1 MVETR
6 RDFLQTAAAGTAAW
20 LAGGCASRP
29 RQARRGT
36 RVRSGRLNVAMIGV
50 GGRGQA
56 NWRAVC
62 ESGDRIVALCD
73 VDEQLLL
80 ASQEKVALTNPAVRL
95 FKDFRVMLET
105 ERSIDAVFISTPD
118 HGHAVQAAWAMEK
131 GCHVYVEPP
140 LAHTLDEARHLRE
153 MAKARGLILRL
164 GDQGSA
170 APEHRRAVALLRS
183 GIIGT
188 VCEIHAWTGRP
199 VWPQGVKRPEGSDP
213 VPASLDWDL
222 WLAGAPLRPYKANV
236 YHRFN
241 WRGWSDF
248 GTGALGDGGCHLMNV
263 PFRAL
268 DLAAA
273 ETIEAVNLAGRETE
287 TYPKASRVRFGF
299 AARGRR
305 QPAVTLDWYDGNR
318 KPQLERMT
326 QVSAAFELLPGSGCL
341 LVGDAGVWLV
351 GDDLGTRHFV
361 ALRGDEQVV
370 DFEKHPA
377 CASESMPEEGPSL
390 QQAFL
395 DAVREDDAAFAEPAF
410 VGAMTETVLA
420 GCVAQRVGGALTWSS
435 RKQRFRG
442 HAEADRRVSEP
453 SREGWAC
460 PG

>member
-1 MVETR
+1 MGLTR
-6 RDFLQTAAAGTAAW
+6 RAFLQTATGSAAACV
-20 LAGGCASRP
+20 AGGCLSLPRRA
-29 RQARRGT
+29 RQAASSRK
-36 RVRSGRLNVAMIGV
+36 GRLNVAVIGV

-62 ESGDRIVALCD
+62 ESGERIVALCD

-80 ASQEKVALTNPAVRL
+80 GSQEKVALTNPAVRL
-95 FKDFRVMLET
+95 YKDFRVMLEA
-105 ERSIDAVFISTPD
+105 ERAIDAVFVSTPD
-118 HGHAVQAAWAMEK
+118 HGHAVQAAWAMKK

-140 LAHTLDEARHLRE
+140 LARTLGEARLLRE

-164 GDQGSA
+164 GDHGST

-183 GIIGT
+183 GIIGS
-188 VCEIHAWTGRP
+188 VREIHVWTGRP

-248 GTGALGDGGCHLMNV
+248 GTGALGDGGYHLMNV

-273 ETIEAVNLAGRETE
+273 ESVEAASLSGREPE
-287 TYPKASRVRFGF
+287 TYPKASQIRFGF
-299 AARGRR
+299 ASRGRR
-305 QPAVTLDWYDGNR
+305 LPAVTLDWYDGNR
-318 KPQLERMT
+318 KPQVERMT

-351 GDDLGTRHFV
+351 GDDLGTRHYV
-361 ALRGDEQVV
+361 ALRDDERVV

-377 CASESMPEEGPSL
+377 CASVPMQDEGLSL

-410 VGAMTETVLA
+410 ARALTETVLA
-420 GCVAQRVGGALTWSS
+420 GCVAQRVGGALAWSS

-442 HAEADRRVSEP
+442 SAEAHRLVSEP
-453 SREGWAC
+453 CREGWAC
-460 PG
+460 PI